1 MLFPLVLL
9 FGFDVGMTVVG
20 FLLRLFQMFVIW
32 FGLQFDILAPMKHI
46 RIHIF
51 TILALVNRNLLLL
64 SSFFLGVVAE
74 STALQMLD
82 IPLAFL
88 SLPHVMI
95 SING

>member
-20 FLLRLFQMFVIW
+20 FLLRLFQMFVVRL
-32 FGLQFDILAPMKHI
+32 GLQFDILAPMKHI